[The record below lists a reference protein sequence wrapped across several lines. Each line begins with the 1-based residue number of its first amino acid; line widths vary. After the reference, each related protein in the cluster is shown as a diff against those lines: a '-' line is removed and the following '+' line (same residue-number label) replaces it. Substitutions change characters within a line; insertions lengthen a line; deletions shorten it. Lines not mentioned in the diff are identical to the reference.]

1 MQIAE
6 YTPHNS
12 LVVTP
17 EKLNQF
23 YATYKLESEAFPFQ
37 REYSL
42 ALDNIP
48 SNTG

>member
-6 YTPHNS
+6 YASHNS

-37 REYSL
+37 RKYSL
-42 ALDNIP
+42 TLDNTS

>member
-1 MQIAE
+1 VQIAE

-37 REYSL
+37 RKFSL
-42 ALDNIP
+42 TPNNIP